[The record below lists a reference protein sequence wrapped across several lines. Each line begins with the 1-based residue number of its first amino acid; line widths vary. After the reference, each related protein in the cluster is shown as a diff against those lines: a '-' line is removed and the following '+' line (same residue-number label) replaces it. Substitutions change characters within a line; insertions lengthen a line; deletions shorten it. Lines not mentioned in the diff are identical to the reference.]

1 MAGIAVKY
9 QGWPVLVTGAG
20 GFIGSHLTERLAEL
34 GAHVRAFIRYNS
46 PNSFGFLDKLPP
58 HLTERVEI
66 IPGDLRSHEGVEAAV
81 SGVECVF
88 HLGAMISI
96 PYSYA
101 HPEEV
106 VATNVL
112 GTLNVLQACRTHRVT
127 RLVHTS
133 TSEAYGTARYTPI
146 DEKHPL
152 QAQSPYA
159 ASKIAA
165 DMLVESFQR
174 SYELSAVTLRPFN
187 NYGPRQSA
195 RAVIPTIITQ
205 ALSREKI
212 LLGSRDTTRDFLF
225 VADTV
230 EAFLA
235 AGEASVS
242 GEVINV
248 GTGRETS
255 IDEVARLIG
264 TLLGRPLEITLDG
277 ARVRPAQSEVRRLVA
292 DAGKARRLLG
302 WEARVPLEEG
312 LQRTIKWIGESLSR
326 YKVDLYNV

>member
-1 MAGIAVKY
+1 
-9 QGWPVLVTGAG
+9 
-20 GFIGSHLTERLAEL
+20 
-34 GAHVRAFIRYNS
+34 
-46 PNSFGFLDKLPP
+46 
-58 HLTERVEI
+58 
-66 IPGDLRSHEGVEAAV
+66 
-81 SGVECVF
+81 
-88 HLGAMISI
+88 MISI

-146 DEKHPL
+146 DEAHAL

-292 DAGKARRLLG
+292 DASKALRLLG
-302 WEARVPLEEG
+302 WKARVPLEEG
-312 LQRTIKWIGESLSR
+312 LQRTIKWIGESLSL
-326 YKVDLYNV
+326 YKVDPTTSSSMPKNAGRSEGRDARRRRWPHEAYSGWQLSRRRGEHIRDPERATTLSVCLRSQEATGPLSATC